1 MAGGKHRMQK
11 PLHRESPAGEGAVA
25 RHLTRGRVEVEAM
38 DSGVST
44 ALWEAEEETTWWE
57 HEMLESSKEKKK
69 TVYTHWDLAEVSKPW
84 TGGNTYN
91 IYIKQKTY
99 FSNISNVSGTPTTQY

>member
-44 ALWEAEEETTWWE
+44 ALWEAEEETT
-57 HEMLESSKEKKK
+57 
-69 TVYTHWDLAEVSKPW
+69 
-84 TGGNTYN
+84 
-91 IYIKQKTY
+91 
-99 FSNISNVSGTPTTQY
+99 